1 MKKISLICCLLFGM
15 PANAATKEERMSSC
29 MEMHTALFQSALGG
43 APYEHLLQVVNFY
56 GSVLKEGEEEP
67 VLFDMMLEIYR
78 EIGKAKMRDTDFDGA
93 EYASRQKVCQGRIIY
108 IYWQ

>member
-1 MKKISLICCLLFGM
+1 VKKISLICCLLFGM

-56 GSVLKEGEEEP
+56 GSVLKEGEEDVSWLISMPRSCRRSSTLRSESGN
-67 VLFDMMLEIYR
+67 R
-78 EIGKAKMRDTDFDGA
+78 T
-93 EYASRQKVCQGRIIY
+93 
-108 IYWQ
+108 